1 MTYKFVTITGPDR
14 VGKETQ
20 SKLLNYV
27 LTPSTRVEFPDYTH
41 WSGKIIRAILNN
53 RQFLLDVDSVGGPT
67 DTWIKATYDLVS
79 RDRGCLHKQDKHP
92 EIFQL
97 LQWVNRHAS
106 QERLQTL
113 LKEGHVIADRYDVD
127 ALGYGLI
134 DGCSLDLL
142 LSMKREAIESDV
154 VVLLTGRGYERKG
167 EVDDINERDDTFQNK
182 VRAMYTA
189 LSTIYPDWIVINCDT
204 YTDPTKY
211 VNIADIHRHI
221 CYQVSGRIEQAIEPL
236 DFMRVRKL
244 VSEWE
249 KDGKEK
255 GKPA

>member
-1 MTYKFVTITGPDR
+1 MSNKLVTITGPDL

-41 WSGKIIRAILNN
+41 WSGRIIRSIL
-53 RQFLLDVDSVGGPT
+53 QEVPFQLKMD
-67 DTWIKATYDLVS
+67 WIDERSYE
-79 RDRGCLHKQDKHP
+79 QDKHP

-97 LQWVNRHAS
+97 LQWINRHAS
-106 QERLQTL
+106 QERLQIL
-113 LKEGHVIADRYDVD
+113 LKEGHVVADRYDVD

-134 DGCSLDLL
+134 DGCSLDFL

-154 VVLLTGRGYERKG
+154 VVLLMGRGYEREG
-167 EVDDINERDDTFQNK
+167 EIADINEQDDTFQNN

-189 LSTIYPDWIVINCDT
+189 LSTIYPDWIVINCDE
-204 YTDPTKY
+204 YTAPSKY

-221 CYQVSGRIEQAIEPL
+221 CYQVSGRIEQSIEPL
-236 DFMRVRKL
+236 DFIRVRNIM
-244 VSEWE
+244 SGWE
-249 KDGKEK
+249 KNGKEK
-255 GKPA
+255 GRPA